1 MSCNCL
7 KKNKTSLDMALIS
20 ASKELAID
28 KCDYV
33 IYKLEE
39 TIYYDRKDCW
49 IKVGKPG
56 ELLQVLYY

>member
-1 MSCNCL
+1 
-7 KKNKTSLDMALIS
+7 MALIS